1 VLSVFSPRNA
11 SIDEDTFRIQDA
23 DRVRWEWFHYGR
35 TKTPE
40 NQYFQEFTKQQG
52 DSIVGETNV
61 DWYTPDLRATNSEAA
76 VEIL

>member
-1 VLSVFSPRNA
+1 
-11 SIDEDTFRIQDA
+11 
-23 DRVRWEWFHYGR
+23 VRWEWFHYGR